1 MTGSYRIAGVGGQGV
16 ITLAKAIST
25 ILMDEKL
32 DPVMSEIHG
41 LSQRGGSVVSDIK
54 YDGAKSPILT
64 KNEADVL
71 IGMKTTEV
79 LSNMYVLKKDGICV
93 GNRMN
98 ENGREVVV
106 ETVDGK
112 KVYWVDCQ
120 AIAGDDSNG
129 SINMVLL
136 GFISSM
142 DPKIHF
148 DDAMKYV
155 SGAFGARYTER
166 NTTMLKKGYDAGM
179 SVFGNRTA

>member
-1 MTGSYRIAGVGGQGV
+1 MTGAYRISGVGGQGV
-16 ITLAKAIST
+16 ITMAKAIST
-25 ILMDEKL
+25 ILMNENL

-64 KNEADVL
+64 KNDADVL
-71 IGMKTTEV
+71 IGMKTSEA
-79 LSNMYVLKKDGICV
+79 LSNMYVLKETGICI
-93 GNRMN
+93 GNRIN
-98 ENGREVVV
+98 DSGKDVVIDFV
-106 ETVDGK
+106 EGK

-120 AIAGDDSNG
+120 SIAGDDSSG

-155 SGAFGARYTER
+155 SNAFGGKYTER
-166 NTTMLKKGYDAGM
+166 NTTMLRRGYEAG
-179 SVFGNRTA
+179 VRIFGNVTN

>member
-1 MTGSYRIAGVGGQGV
+1 MTGAYRIAGVGGQGV
-16 ITLAKAIST
+16 ITMAKAIST
-25 ILMDEKL
+25 ILMNENL

-64 KNEADVL
+64 KNDADVL
-71 IGMKTTEV
+71 IGMKTSEA
-79 LSNMYVLKKDGICV
+79 LSNMYVLKETGICI
-93 GNRMN
+93 GNRIN
-98 ENGREVVV
+98 DPGKDVVIDFV
-106 ETVDGK
+106 EGK

-120 AIAGDDSNG
+120 SIAGDDSSG

-155 SGAFGARYTER
+155 SNAFGGKYTER
-166 NTTMLKKGYDAGM
+166 NTTMLRRGYEAG
-179 SVFGNRTA
+179 VRIFGNVTN